1 MTMAQAQA
9 AYSNRA
15 DAVGEIV
22 TEATIDALNAAL
34 SDRGIEAERIISIV
48 PVAAQSLV
56 TVKGLQ
62 YRVLYRLQ

>member
-1 MTMAQAQA
+1 MAQAQA

-15 DAVGEIV
+15 DAIGEIV
-22 TEATIDALNAAL
+22 TDATVDALNAAL
-34 SDRGIEAERIISIV
+34 SDRGIEAGRIITIL

-56 TVKGLQ
+56 TVKAPQ

>member
-1 MTMAQAQA
+1 MAQAQA
-9 AYSNRA
+9 AYTNRA

-22 TEATIDALNAAL
+22 TEATIDALIAAL
-34 SDRGIEAERIISIV
+34 SDRGIEAERIISIL

-56 TVKGLQ
+56 TVKAPQ

>member
-1 MTMAQAQA
+1 MALTQAQ

-34 SDRGIEAERIISIV
+34 SDRGIEAERIISIL

-56 TVKGLQ
+56 TVKGPQ